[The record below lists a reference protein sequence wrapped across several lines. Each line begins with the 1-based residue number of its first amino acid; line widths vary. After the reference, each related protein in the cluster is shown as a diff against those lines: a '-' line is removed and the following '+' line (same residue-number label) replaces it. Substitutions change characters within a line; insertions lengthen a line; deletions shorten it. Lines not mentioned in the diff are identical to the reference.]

1 MMAMSIQAIVFDI
14 GGVLEITPDLG
25 VAGTW
30 ESTLGLAPGEL
41 NKRMED
47 AWRGGS
53 IGTISEA
60 DVHRAATENLGLDE
74 RRLSQFMAD
83 LWREYLGTANTELI
97 EYARGL
103 RPRYRTG
110 ILSNSFVGARE
121 REQAAYGF
129 EDLVDEIIY
138 SHECGMSK
146 PDPGIYALTCARL
159 AVEPAQLVFL
169 DDSERCVEGARQ
181 AGIHA
186 VLYSGNAQAIGD
198 IEDLLA
204 LLCPA
209 RPHWS
214 VCAPLDGRQREQPAA
229 LRLLTSA
236 GEALLDGRLEVIE
249 LAHAP
254 VDHRELLAGHP
265 RPVVKSG
272 PVLIVPGQERANRIE
287 REPGLLGHAD
297 EHDTAQR
304 VQIVAALPAAA
315 LLRRQ
320 EADVLPVAQGR
331 RRHAVSVSDRPDRNP
346 AACHHQPLP
355 TD

>member
-30 ESTLGLAPGEL
+30 ESRLGLAPGEL

-60 DVHRAATENLGLDE
+60 DVHRTENLGLDHQQLAE
-74 RRLSQFMAD
+74 FIAD
-83 LWREYLGTANTELI
+83 VWREYLGTANTELI

-138 SHECGMSK
+138 SHESGVSK
-146 PDPGIYALTCARL
+146 PNPGIYALACACL
-159 AVEPAQLVFL
+159 AVEPTQVVFL
-169 DDSERCVEGARQ
+169 DDSRPCVEGARR
-181 AGIHA
+181 AGIHS
-186 VLYSGNAQAIGD
+186 VLYRNNAQAIKD

-204 LLCPA
+204 L
-209 RPHWS
+209 
-214 VCAPLDGRQREQPAA
+214 
-229 LRLLTSA
+229 
-236 GEALLDGRLEVIE
+236 
-249 LAHAP
+249 
-254 VDHRELLAGHP
+254 
-265 RPVVKSG
+265 
-272 PVLIVPGQERANRIE
+272 
-287 REPGLLGHAD
+287 
-297 EHDTAQR
+297 
-304 VQIVAALPAAA
+304 
-315 LLRRQ
+315 
-320 EADVLPVAQGR
+320 
-331 RRHAVSVSDRPDRNP
+331 
-346 AACHHQPLP
+346 
-355 TD
+355 

>member
-1 MMAMSIQAIVFDI
+1 MMMAMSVQAIVFDI

-25 VAGTW
+25 VADTW
-30 ESTLGLAPGEL
+30 ESRLGLAPGEL
-41 NKRMED
+41 DKRMED

-74 RRLSQFMAD
+74 RQLAEFMAD
-83 LWREYLGTANTELI
+83 VWREYLGTANTELI

-138 SHECGMSK
+138 SHECGRSK
-146 PDPGIYALTCARL
+146 PDPGIYALACARL
-159 AVEPAQLVFL
+159 AVEPAQMVFL

-186 VLYSGNAQAIGD
+186 VLYSGNAQAIRD

-204 LLCPA
+204 
-209 RPHWS
+209 R
-214 VCAPLDGRQREQPAA
+214 
-229 LRLLTSA
+229 
-236 GEALLDGRLEVIE
+236 
-249 LAHAP
+249 
-254 VDHRELLAGHP
+254 
-265 RPVVKSG
+265 
-272 PVLIVPGQERANRIE
+272 
-287 REPGLLGHAD
+287 
-297 EHDTAQR
+297 
-304 VQIVAALPAAA
+304 
-315 LLRRQ
+315 
-320 EADVLPVAQGR
+320 
-331 RRHAVSVSDRPDRNP
+331 
-346 AACHHQPLP
+346 
-355 TD
+355 